1 MSGNYQDL
9 KVWQKSLDLTLAVY
23 DCTGTFPKFEL
34 HGLADQMRR
43 AAVSVA
49 SNLAEGKGRST
60 DRDFTYFLCHARGSL
75 HELET
80 QTLIAKSLGYVAE
93 SEGTKLE
100 ELLAETGRMLNGL
113 ISSMRGKTPGPARFR
128 LADDWQ
134 LKTATSP

>member
-1 MSGNYQDL
+1 MARQLKTNRSNLDFGARMSGNYQDL

-60 DRDFTYFLCHARGSL
+60 DRDFTYFLCSRPRFSAR
-75 HELET
+75 T
-80 QTLIAKSLGYVAE
+80 
-93 SEGTKLE
+93 
-100 ELLAETGRMLNGL
+100 RN
-113 ISSMRGKTPGPARFR
+113 PD
-128 LADDWQ
+128 ADSQEPWICR
-134 LKTATSP
+134 